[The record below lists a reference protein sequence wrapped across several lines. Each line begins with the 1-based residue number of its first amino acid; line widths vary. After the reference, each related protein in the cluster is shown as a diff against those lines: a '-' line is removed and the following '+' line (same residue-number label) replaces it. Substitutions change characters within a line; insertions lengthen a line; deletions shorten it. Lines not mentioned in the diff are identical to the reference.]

1 MEVPRINETPGRSSS
16 DRDTLQKRLPA
27 DSVYLW
33 AAGLDGADASSAIV
47 GWVVLVVSLTSS
59 IILNYPLLFR

>member
-1 MEVPRINETPGRSSS
+1 MEVSGINETSRVSSS

-27 DSVYLW
+27 NSVYLW

-47 GWVVLVVSLTSS
+47 GWIVLGVSLTSS
-59 IILNYPLLFR
+59 IILNHPVLLR